1 MRTLRATIVLGV
13 VLCTVAAGVAM
24 AGGDDR
30 RKGKTKKAT
39 ATLVNGEGK
48 RLGKVTLTQFR
59 GKVTVAGRVKG
70 VTPGFHGFHVHAVG
84 KCEGPAFTSAGG
96 HFAAPNTTHGA
107 HAGDLPSL
115 LVNADGTASAAFE
128 TDRFTL
134 AQLRDADGSALIVH
148 AGADNFAN
156 IPPRY
161 GTPDADTLATG
172 DAGARAACGVINVR

>member
-1 MRTLRATIVLGV
+1 MRTLRATIVLSV

-39 ATLVNGEGK
+39 ATLVDGNGK
-48 RLGKVTLTQFR
+48 KLGRVTLTQFR
-59 GKVTVAGRVKG
+59 GKVTVAGRVKHIA
-70 VTPGFHGFHVHAVG
+70 PGFHGFHVHAVG
-84 KCEGPAFTSAGG
+84 KCEGPAFTTAGG
-96 HFAAPNTTHGA
+96 HFSAPGQTHGS
-107 HAGDLPSL
+107 HAGDLPPL
-115 LVNADGTASAAFE
+115 LVNADGSASAAFE
-128 TDRFTL
+128 TDRFVL

-148 AGADNFAN
+148 AGPDNFAN

-172 DAGARAACGVINVR
+172 DSGGRIACGVVR

>member
-13 VLCTVAAGVAM
+13 VLGTVAASVAM

-30 RKGKTKKAT
+30 HKGKTKKAT
-39 ATLVNGEGK
+39 ATLVDGTGK
-48 RLGKVTLTQFR
+48 RLGKVTLLQFR
-59 GKVTVAGRVKG
+59 GKITVAGRVKG
-70 VTPGFHGFHVHAVG
+70 VAPGFHGFHVHAVG
-84 KCEGPAFTSAGG
+84 KCEGPAFTTAGG
-96 HFAAPNTTHGA
+96 HFAAPGQNHGA

-148 AGADNFAN
+148 AGPDNFAN

-161 GTPDADTLATG
+161 GTPDQETLNTG
-172 DAGARAACGVINVR
+172 DSGARAACGVIR

>member
-1 MRTLRATIVLGV
+1 MLGV

-59 GKVTVAGRVKG
+59 GKVK
-70 VTPGFHGFHVHAVG
+70 
-84 KCEGPAFTSAGG
+84 GPAFTSAGG

-107 HAGDLPSL
+107 HAGDLPPL

-172 DAGARAACGVINVR
+172 DAGARAACGVIKIR